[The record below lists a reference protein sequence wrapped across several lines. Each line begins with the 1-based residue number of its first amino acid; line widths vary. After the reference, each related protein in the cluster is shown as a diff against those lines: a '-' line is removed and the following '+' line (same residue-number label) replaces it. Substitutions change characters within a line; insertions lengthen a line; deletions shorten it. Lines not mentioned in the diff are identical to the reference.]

1 VITLQRT
8 LEGPRPREERLL
20 GLVPVV
26 VSDATA
32 GRGTEMV
39 GALNAR

>member
-1 VITLQRT
+1 MTLQRT

-26 VSDATA
+26 AFNPTA
-32 GRGTEMV
+32 RRGTEMV